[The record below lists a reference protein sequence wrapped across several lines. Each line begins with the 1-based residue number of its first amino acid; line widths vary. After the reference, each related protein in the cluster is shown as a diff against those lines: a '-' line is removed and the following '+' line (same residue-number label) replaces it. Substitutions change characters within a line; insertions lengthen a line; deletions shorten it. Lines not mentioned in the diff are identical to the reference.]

1 MEDVEA
7 DEQLVNRKLQLKMY
21 RIWLQIK
28 AVKST
33 EEQLNED
40 AAN

>member
-7 DEQLVNRKLQLKMY
+7 DVQLVNRKLQLKMY

-33 EEQLNED
+33 EEQLKGD
-40 AAN
+40 VAN